1 MKEIIQNA
9 ENLLNQLYGEEIIR
23 EMKLKNYVDSL
34 DISNREPIIDRES
47 EIKDI
52 KVEGI
57 NQEDILERIDE
68 IEQELMGLI
77 SVETKYLLLEEVLEV
92 NEMVFEIDKYKNYHR
107 LAQKISDELKKEEHI
122 YCYDFQLQ
130 KYEPLIFD
138 EDKYDKLKNLNIIKK
153 QDSNGWSYTLFYLN
167 EDLQLRPLDRFV
179 FDVDDWKNICIN
191 RNGNILDIRKEN
203 YEIIIHPLLRK
214 EYLEEVEAAK
224 KVSGWL
230 KDNYGGDEGKE
241 KIEQEIMQEAEKKA
255 KEIEELLEVAEE
267 IIGEENIDNGDE

>member
-9 ENLLNQLYGEEIIR
+9 EILLNQLYGEEIIR

-34 DISNREPIIDRES
+34 DISDREPIIDRES
-47 EIKDI
+47 EIKDV

-107 LAQKISDELKKEEHI
+107 LAQKISDELEKEKHI

-179 FDVDDWKNICIN
+179 FDVDDWENICIN

-203 YEIIIHPLLRK
+203 YEIIKHPLLRK

-241 KIEQEIMQEAEKKA
+241 KLEKEIMQEAEKKA